1 MIRVIF
7 TVLTVFALQCSGC
20 GDNDSGSRVERT
32 SSHDWKTSFSESVQL
47 SADSGKPILAFFTGS
62 NWCGWCKV
70 LNSKILE
77 TPVFVEWA
85 KENVI
90 MLELDFPTDY
100 EQSQEIKDQNQ
111 QLQKMYGITGF
122 PTIIVMDANGKP
134 ILQLGYEDVSP
145 DVYAAKIESA
155 IKKSQTLLKTN

>member
-1 MIRVIF
+1 MIRVF
-7 TVLTVFALQCSGC
+7 STVLAVLALQCSGC
-20 GDNDSGSRVERT
+20 SDSETTSRAERM

-70 LNSKILE
+70 LNSQILE
-77 TPVFVEWA
+77 TPMFVEWA

-134 ILQLGYEDVSP
+134 IIQLGYEDVSP
-145 DVYAAKIESA
+145 SVYAAKIEAA
-155 IKKSQTLLKTN
+155 IKKSRVLSKTN

>member
-1 MIRVIF
+1 MCFQADRSGT
-7 TVLTVFALQCSGC
+7 TVGEFKQGKAFGKQTRYWYDGEIWNNFYT
-20 GDNDSGSRVERT
+20 DNGLI
-32 SSHDWKTSFSESVQL
+32 SE
-47 SADSGKPILAFFTGS
+47 
-62 NWCGWCKV
+62 
-70 LNSKILE
+70 E
-77 TPVFVEWA
+77 
-85 KENVI
+85 
-90 MLELDFPTDY
+90 
-100 EQSQEIKDQNQ
+100 EIKDQNQ